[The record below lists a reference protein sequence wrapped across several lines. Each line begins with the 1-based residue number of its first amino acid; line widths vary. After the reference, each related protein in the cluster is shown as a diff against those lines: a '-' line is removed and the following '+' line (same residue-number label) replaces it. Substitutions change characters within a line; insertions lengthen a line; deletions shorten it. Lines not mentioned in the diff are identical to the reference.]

1 MQRFTVRPSDQ
12 IIVICRHKG
21 EVIEKMRY
29 FDYSSLKEI
38 KSLFLASLPIEFKNT
53 GRRIELTFY
62 NQSKNIY
69 KYINTFS

>member
-1 MQRFTVRPSDQ
+1 MERFTVRPQDQ

-21 EVIEKMRY
+21 EIVEKCRY
-29 FDYSSLKEI
+29 FDYKSIKEI
-38 KSLFLASLPIEFKNT
+38 KERFLASLPIEFKNT

-62 NQSKNIY
+62 NQTRNLY